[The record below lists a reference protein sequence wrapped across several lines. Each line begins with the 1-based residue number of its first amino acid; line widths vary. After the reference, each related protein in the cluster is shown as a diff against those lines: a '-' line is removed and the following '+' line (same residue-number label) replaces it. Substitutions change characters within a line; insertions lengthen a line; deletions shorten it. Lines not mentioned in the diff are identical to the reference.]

1 MRQNPKS
8 AVAKSCAQDQLYEN
22 HRREPDAQRPQ
33 LGAARVVELRKVA
46 LPPIAGEHCEAD
58 ERDEK
63 YLRDC
68 GMNRGDHRSMAQFYA
83 SGAEKRLSD
92 DKRKGDPAPPPRR
105 SA

>member
-8 AVAKSCAQDQLYEN
+8 AVAKSCSHDQLHEN
-22 HRREPDAQRPQ
+22 YGRKPNAQRPK
-33 LGAARVVELRKVA
+33 LWAARVVELRKVA
-46 LPPIAGEHCEAD
+46 LPPIAGEHREAD

-68 GMNRGDHRSMAQFYA
+68 GMNRRDHRSMPQFYA